1 MALQVTKARE
11 STKARSLGQE
21 AWRRFKKN
29 RLAVIVLFLLGLMAM
44 AAAATIVIDL
54 VTGGSFYDRYVISQ
68 NLLQRLEGPSLR
80 HPLGMDEFGR
90 DMLLRIIWG
99 IRYSLFM
106 GALAIAGSVVIGTII
121 GSIAGFYKAADNVIM
136 RCMDVLLAIP
146 AILLA
151 TAIVAA
157 MGPSLPNVVLAI
169 SLANVPGFARI
180 VRASVLTIKGQEYI
194 EAARAMGASDLRI
207 VAKYIIPNSLA
218 PIIVQGTMGV
228 ASAILSIASLS
239 FVGLGVQPPAPEWG
253 AMLSNARTYIRDAW
267 HITVMPGA
275 AIMLAILGLNIVGDG
290 LRDALDPRMK
300 N

>member
-1 MALQVTKARE
+1 MAQTQKV
-11 STKARSLGQE
+11 KARSLGQE
-21 AWRRFKKN
+21 AWRRFKKD
-29 RLAVIVLFLLGLMAM
+29 RLAIIALCFLVLLVV
-44 AAAATIVIDL
+44 AAFATLVIDL
-54 VTGGSFYDRYVISQ
+54 VTQGEFYDQYVVEQ
-68 NLLQRLEGPSLR
+68 DLLKKLDGPSLA

-90 DMLLRIIWG
+90 DILLRIIWG

-106 GALAIAGSVVIGTII
+106 GMIAIIGAIIIGTVIGSV
-121 GSIAGFYKAADNVIM
+121 AGFYKKVDNVIM

-146 AILLA
+146 SILLA

-157 MGPSLPNVVLAI
+157 LGPSLPNVVIAI
-169 SLANVPGFARI
+169 GLANIPQFARI

-207 VAKYIIPNSLA
+207 IAKYIIPNSMA
-218 PIIVQGTMGV
+218 PLIVQGSVGV

-239 FVGLGVQPPAPEWG
+239 FVGLGVQPPTPEWG
-253 AMLSNARTYIRDAW
+253 AMLSNARTYMRDAW

-275 AIMLAILGLNIVGDG
+275 AIMLSILSLNIIGDG
-290 LRDALDPRMK
+290 LRDALDPRLK

>member
-1 MALQVTKARE
+1 MAQTQKV
-11 STKARSLGQE
+11 KARSLGQE
-21 AWRRFKKN
+21 AWRRFKKD
-29 RLAVIVLFLLGLMAM
+29 RLAIIALCFLVLLVV
-44 AAAATIVIDL
+44 AAFATLVIDL
-54 VTGGSFYDRYVISQ
+54 VTQGEFYDQYVVEQ
-68 NLLQRLEGPSLR
+68 DLLKKLDGPSLE

-90 DMLLRIIWG
+90 DILLRIIWG

-106 GALAIAGSVVIGTII
+106 GMIAIIGAIIIGTVIGSV
-121 GSIAGFYKAADNVIM
+121 AGFYKKVDNVIM

-146 AILLA
+146 SILLA

-157 MGPSLPNVVLAI
+157 LGPSLPNVVIAI
-169 SLANVPGFARI
+169 GLANIPQFARI

-207 VAKYIIPNSLA
+207 IAKHIIPNSMA
-218 PIIVQGTMGV
+218 PLIVQGSVGV

-239 FVGLGVQPPAPEWG
+239 FVGLGVQPPTPEWG
-253 AMLSNARTYIRDAW
+253 AMLSNARTYMRDAW

-275 AIMLAILGLNIVGDG
+275 AIMLSILSLNIIGDG
-290 LRDALDPRMK
+290 LRDALDPRLK

>member
-1 MALQVTKARE
+1 MAETKKV
-11 STKARSLGQE
+11 KARSLGQE
-21 AWRRFKKN
+21 AWRRFKKD
-29 RLAVIVLFLLGLMAM
+29 RLAIVALCFLVLLVV
-44 AAAATIVIDL
+44 AAFGTLVVDL
-54 VTGGSFYDRYVISQ
+54 VTQGEFYDQYVVEQ
-68 NLLQRLEGPSLR
+68 DLLKKLDGPSLE

-90 DMLLRIIWG
+90 DILLRIIWG

-106 GALAIAGSVVIGTII
+106 GMIAIIGAIIIGTVIGAV
-121 GSIAGFYKAADNVIM
+121 AGFYKKVDNVIM

-146 AILLA
+146 SILLA

-157 MGPSLPNVVLAI
+157 LGPSLPNVVIAI
-169 SLANVPGFARI
+169 GLANIPQFARI

-207 VAKYIIPNSLA
+207 IAKYIIPNSMA
-218 PIIVQGTMGV
+218 PLIVQGSVGV

-239 FVGLGVQPPAPEWG
+239 FVGLGVQPPTPEWG
-253 AMLSNARTYIRDAW
+253 AMLSNARTYMRDAW

-275 AIMLAILGLNIVGDG
+275 AIMLSILSLNIIGDG
-290 LRDALDPRMK
+290 LRDALDPRLK

>member
-1 MALQVTKARE
+1 MAQTQKV
-11 STKARSLGQE
+11 KARSLGQE
-21 AWRRFKKN
+21 AWRRFKKD
-29 RLAVIVLFLLGLMAM
+29 RLAIIALCFLVLLVV
-44 AAAATIVIDL
+44 AAFATLVIDL
-54 VTGGSFYDRYVISQ
+54 VTQGEFYDQYVVEQ
-68 NLLQRLEGPSLR
+68 DLLKKLDGPSLE

-90 DMLLRIIWG
+90 DILLRIIWG

-106 GALAIAGSVVIGTII
+106 GMIAIIGAIIIGTVIGSV
-121 GSIAGFYKAADNVIM
+121 AGFYKKVDNVIM

-146 AILLA
+146 SILLA

-157 MGPSLPNVVLAI
+157 LGPSLPNVVIAI
-169 SLANVPGFARI
+169 GLANIPQFARI

-207 VAKYIIPNSLA
+207 IAKYIIPNSMA
-218 PIIVQGTMGV
+218 PLIVQGSVGV

-239 FVGLGVQPPAPEWG
+239 FVGLGVQPPTPEWG
-253 AMLSNARTYIRDAW
+253 AMLSNARTYMRDAW

-275 AIMLAILGLNIVGDG
+275 AIMLSILSLHIIGDG
-290 LRDALDPRMK
+290 LRDALDPRLK

>member
-1 MALQVTKARE
+1 MAQTQKV
-11 STKARSLGQE
+11 KARSLGQE
-21 AWRRFKKN
+21 AWRRFKKD
-29 RLAVIVLFLLGLMAM
+29 RLAIIALCFLVLLVV
-44 AAAATIVIDL
+44 AAFATLVIDL
-54 VTGGSFYDRYVISQ
+54 VTQGEFYDQYVVEQ
-68 NLLQRLEGPSLR
+68 DLLKKLDGPSLE

-90 DMLLRIIWG
+90 DILLRIIWG

-106 GALAIAGSVVIGTII
+106 GMIAIIGAIIIGTVIGSV
-121 GSIAGFYKAADNVIM
+121 AGFYKKVDNVIM

-146 AILLA
+146 SMLLA

-157 MGPSLPNVVLAI
+157 LGPSLPNVVIAI
-169 SLANVPGFARI
+169 GLANIPQFARI

-207 VAKYIIPNSLA
+207 IAKYIIPNSMA
-218 PIIVQGTMGV
+218 PLIVQGSVGV

-239 FVGLGVQPPAPEWG
+239 FVGLGVQPPTPEWG
-253 AMLSNARTYIRDAW
+253 AMLSNARTYMRDAW

-275 AIMLAILGLNIVGDG
+275 AIMLSILSLNIIGDG
-290 LRDALDPRMK
+290 LRDALDPRLK

>member
-1 MALQVTKARE
+1 MAQTQKV
-11 STKARSLGQE
+11 KARSLGQE
-21 AWRRFKKN
+21 AWRRFKKD
-29 RLAVIVLFLLGLMAM
+29 RLAIIALCFLVLLVV
-44 AAAATIVIDL
+44 AAFATLVIDL
-54 VTGGSFYDRYVISQ
+54 VTQGEFYDQYVVEQ
-68 NLLQRLEGPSLR
+68 DLLKKLDGPSLE

-90 DMLLRIIWG
+90 DILLRIIWG

-106 GALAIAGSVVIGTII
+106 GMIAIIGAIIIGTEIGSV
-121 GSIAGFYKAADNVIM
+121 AGFYKKVDNVIM

-146 AILLA
+146 SILLA

-157 MGPSLPNVVLAI
+157 LGPSLPNVVIAI
-169 SLANVPGFARI
+169 GLANIPQFARI

-207 VAKYIIPNSLA
+207 IAKYIIPNSMA
-218 PIIVQGTMGV
+218 PLIVQGSVGV

-239 FVGLGVQPPAPEWG
+239 FVGLGVQPPTPEWG
-253 AMLSNARTYIRDAW
+253 AMLSNARTYMRDAW

-275 AIMLAILGLNIVGDG
+275 AIMLSILSLNIIGDG
-290 LRDALDPRMK
+290 LRDALDPRLK

>member
-1 MALQVTKARE
+1 MAQTQKV
-11 STKARSLGQE
+11 KARSLGQE
-21 AWRRFKKN
+21 AWRRFKKD
-29 RLAVIVLFLLGLMAM
+29 RLAIIALCFLVLLVV
-44 AAAATIVIDL
+44 AAFATLVIDL
-54 VTGGSFYDRYVISQ
+54 VTQGEFDDQYVVEQ
-68 NLLQRLEGPSLR
+68 DLLKKLDGPSLE

-90 DMLLRIIWG
+90 DILLRIIWG

-106 GALAIAGSVVIGTII
+106 GMIAIIGAIIIGTVIGSV
-121 GSIAGFYKAADNVIM
+121 AGFYKKVDNVIM

-146 AILLA
+146 SILLA

-157 MGPSLPNVVLAI
+157 LGPSLPNVVIAI
-169 SLANVPGFARI
+169 GLANIPQFARI

-207 VAKYIIPNSLA
+207 IAKYIIPNSMA
-218 PIIVQGTMGV
+218 PLIVQGSVGV

-239 FVGLGVQPPAPEWG
+239 FVGLGVQPPTPEWG
-253 AMLSNARTYIRDAW
+253 AMLSNARTYMRDAW

-275 AIMLAILGLNIVGDG
+275 AIMLSILSLNIIGDG
-290 LRDALDPRMK
+290 LRDALDPRLK

>member
-1 MALQVTKARE
+1 MAQTQKV
-11 STKARSLGQE
+11 KARSLGQE
-21 AWRRFKKN
+21 AWRRFKKD
-29 RLAVIVLFLLGLMAM
+29 RLAIIALCFLVLLVV
-44 AAAATIVIDL
+44 AAFATLVIDL
-54 VTGGSFYDRYVISQ
+54 VTQGEFYDQYVVEQ
-68 NLLQRLEGPSLR
+68 DLLKKLDGPSLE

-90 DMLLRIIWG
+90 DILLRIIWG

-106 GALAIAGSVVIGTII
+106 GMIAIIGAIIIGTVIGSV
-121 GSIAGFYKAADNVIM
+121 AGFYKKVDNVIM

-146 AILLA
+146 SILLA

-157 MGPSLPNVVLAI
+157 LGPSLPNVVIAI
-169 SLANVPGFARI
+169 GLANIPQFARI

-207 VAKYIIPNSLA
+207 IAKYIIPNSMA
-218 PIIVQGTMGV
+218 PLIVQGSVGV

-239 FVGLGVQPPAPEWG
+239 FVGLGVQPPTPEWG
-253 AMLSNARTYIRDAW
+253 AMLSNARTYMRDAW

-275 AIMLAILGLNIVGDG
+275 AIMLSILSLNIIGDG
-290 LRDALDPRMK
+290 LLDALDPRLK

>member
-1 MALQVTKARE
+1 MAHTQKV
-11 STKARSLGQE
+11 KARSLGQE
-21 AWRRFKKN
+21 AWRRFKKD
-29 RLAVIVLFLLGLMAM
+29 RLAIIALCFLVLLVV
-44 AAAATIVIDL
+44 AAFATLVIDL
-54 VTGGSFYDRYVISQ
+54 VTQGEFYDQYVVEQ
-68 NLLQRLEGPSLR
+68 DLLKKLDGPSLE

-90 DMLLRIIWG
+90 DILLRIIWG

-106 GALAIAGSVVIGTII
+106 GMIAIIGAIIIGTVIGSV
-121 GSIAGFYKAADNVIM
+121 AGFYKKVDNVIM

-146 AILLA
+146 SILLA

-157 MGPSLPNVVLAI
+157 LGPSLPNVVIAI
-169 SLANVPGFARI
+169 GLANIPQFARI

-207 VAKYIIPNSLA
+207 IAKYIIPNSMA
-218 PIIVQGTMGV
+218 PLIVQGSVGV

-239 FVGLGVQPPAPEWG
+239 FVGLGVQPPTPEWG
-253 AMLSNARTYIRDAW
+253 AMLSNARTYMRDAW

-275 AIMLAILGLNIVGDG
+275 AIMLSILSLNIIGDG
-290 LRDALDPRMK
+290 LRDALDPRLK